1 MQAAAVL
8 RFILRRL
15 AIAIPLLLIVSFGV
29 FALVHLAPGDP
40 VRALLGSR
48 ASDPA
53 TLAAIRERYHLND
66 PFIVQYGKWLWQVLQ
81 GDLGRSIQGSQLVTS
96 AIRQRLGLTI
106 FLGLMSSFLV
116 LFFGILLGMLAG
128 FRRGT
133 RLDRGVVMFG
143 VFGISSPAFVTGI
156 LLLYLFGVVLGWFPI
171 FGAGRG
177 FLDRFW
183 HLTLPAVALALSI
196 MAIVVKI
203 TRAAV
208 IQELDKDY
216 VVFARARGLSPLR
229 IVFGYVLRNAL
240 IPVVTAAG
248 LIIVGLVANAI
259 YVEVTFALP
268 GLGSLTV
275 EAVQRRDIPLIQGT
289 TLVFSAFVILLNLLI
304 DLAYTLIDPRIRFGT
319 GAVMTPAAGAPEAG
333 AGRRG
338 TAPHPR
344 HHPAGHAADCD
355 RGRLRPLRRGDRAG
369 FTRHAAPARRRQ
381 AALGGLPGGDR
392 SARPRRALPRH
403 PWRLDR
409 AGGSHRDRRR
419 RLLHRHLARPSLGLS
434 RRAGR
439 FGDHALGRFH
449 VRPARAAGGHRRGRR
464 RRRRLLDR
472 GARADR
478 PLHRPRYP
486 HRAQRGAGAAAAA
499 LYRRR
504 PLARH
509 LARRASCSSISC
521 PMCCRIVLAYVLLD
535 FAFALVNLAGL
546 SFLGLGVQPGTPDW
560 GRMLFENRNIL
571 FSNPVALLLPAAMII
586 LTAVS
591 MNLIG
596 DWLFERCAK

>member
-1 MQAAAVL
+1 MPGWSSAAWKASSSSIRARAMGCARIPIAAISGAAPSPGSIAICGPIMRSDQGGLMQAAAVL

-128 FRRGT
+128 FRRGS

-156 LLLYLFGVVLGWFPI
+156 LLLYLFGVVIGWFPI

-289 TLVFSAFVILLNLLI
+289 TLVFAAFVILLNLLI
-304 DLAYTLIDPRIRFGT
+304 DLAYILIDPRIRF
-319 GAVMTPAAGAPEAG
+319 E
-333 AGRRG
+333 R
-338 TAPHPR
+338 
-344 HHPAGHAADCD
+344 
-355 RGRLRPLRRGDRAG
+355 
-369 FTRHAAPARRRQ
+369 
-381 AALGGLPGGDR
+381 
-392 SARPRRALPRH
+392 
-403 PWRLDR
+403 
-409 AGGSHRDRRR
+409 
-419 RLLHRHLARPSLGLS
+419 
-434 RRAGR
+434 
-439 FGDHALGRFH
+439 
-449 VRPARAAGGHRRGRR
+449 
-464 RRRRLLDR
+464 
-472 GARADR
+472 
-478 PLHRPRYP
+478 
-486 HRAQRGAGAAAAA
+486 
-499 LYRRR
+499 
-504 PLARH
+504 
-509 LARRASCSSISC
+509 
-521 PMCCRIVLAYVLLD
+521 
-535 FAFALVNLAGL
+535 
-546 SFLGLGVQPGTPDW
+546 VQ
-560 GRMLFENRNIL
+560 
-571 FSNPVALLLPAAMII
+571 S
-586 LTAVS
+586 
-591 MNLIG
+591 
-596 DWLFERCAK
+596 